1 MPTFLDIAAPL
12 ATKFGFR
19 MIPIPRGGEKRPV
32 WLNWPEKASNTPEG
46 LLALQQEADRD
57 TRFSEWDAGCVA
69 DPNTHCVLDAD
80 KVDLLEQIERETGQ
94 KLPVTLK
101 VLSGGRGCPHLYF
114 LPTARSTQISNKS
127 TGDFDFWVWGHHSV
141 APGSVHSSGRPYVI
155 DTDVPLAPIP
165 DWLCDWI
172 EKQER
177 VFSRATTGSAD
188 ASGLSRLKAAY
199 LKNLEVEDM
208 FAPEL
213 SDLSVATGQHPTML
227 SLAGLLHDGER
238 DADEIADILKRIWDT
253 YFTGRGYA
261 ENPSGRDELER
272 LADHAM
278 KGTPCEL
285 TLPEGHPSL
294 YSPFTHGL
302 HIFGTQAELDEH
314 LKTVLLAEYQE
325 KRVFEEKEQAEDFE
339 VQAIPYPLSVWD
351 GTEYGEYGRLCT
363 AENFTPP
370 EFHIEALKTMVGA
383 IAGNQMRIS
392 NEGAGRSPRFYT
404 VLMADP
410 GIGKNTAIDAFLPQL
425 LSPRTPETGLVVTNP
440 ESLVWSAQ
448 HDTALSEFT
457 HIGVCKTKTSSAS
470 GLSRFLPSE
479 DTKVKRTP
487 QQRLVFVYPELTE
500 IFEKLGIE
508 GSGGALMSAL
518 CDLYDGETFEVPA
531 LASQAP
537 FGGSLLVSLLAG
549 VQPRRWDQICGGRG
563 IEGSGLDERFNLI
576 PTTET
581 RTKASL
587 QDPDF
592 SRFRPSFLERIQ
604 ELDVLPYVVPAEK
617 AAQRYMEEWFSDL
630 QKMQPQEDVEDR
642 VSRGRLNILAWR
654 NALHYAWLTRKATID
669 VDAAE
674 RGARI
679 ASYQLQVRLRY
690 RPLVGDGAVAKA
702 ANSIMRFVQKKAG
715 ATLKLRDIRNGVHGV
730 RLGPV
735 FTAALNHLV
744 SIQMLSVE
752 TKENTNGSK
761 TLLFTRRD
769 D

>member
-1 MPTFLDIAAPL
+1 MTFQDIALPL
-12 ATKFGFR
+12 AARFNFR

-32 WLNWPEKASNTPEG
+32 WLDWPKKASNTPEG
-46 LLALQQEADRD
+46 IAALQLEADRD
-57 TRFSEWDAGCVA
+57 TRFSAWDAGCVA
-69 DPNTHCVLDAD
+69 DPSIHCVLDAD
-80 KVDLLEQIERETGQ
+80 KLDLLETIERETGQ
-94 KLPVTLK
+94 KIPVTFK

-114 LPTARSTQISNKS
+114 LPTERSTKIGNKS

-141 APGSVHSSGRPYVI
+141 APGSIHSSGRPYVI
-155 DTDVPLAPIP
+155 GADVPLVPIP

-199 LKNLEVEDM
+199 LRNLDVEDM

-213 SDLSVATGQHPTML
+213 ADLTVETGQHPTML

-238 DADEIADILKRIWDT
+238 DADEIADILKRVWDT
-253 YFTGRGYA
+253 YFTGRGWA

-285 TLPEGHPSL
+285 TLPDGHPSIEAF
-294 YSPFTHGL
+294 SHGL
-302 HIFGTQAELDEH
+302 HIFGTRAELDSFMKDK
-314 LKTVLLAEYQE
+314 LYQEYQE
-325 KRVFEEKEQAEDFE
+325 RSEVKVLEDVDDFE
-339 VQAIPYPLSVWD
+339 VPAIPYPLSVWD

-363 AENFTPP
+363 AENFTPK
-370 EFHIEALKTMVGA
+370 EFHIEALKTFVGA

-425 LSPRTPETGLVVTNP
+425 LSPRNPESGLVVTNP

-470 GLSRFLPSE
+470 GLSRFLPQE
-479 DTKVKRTP
+479 DPKVKRTP

-592 SRFRPSFLERIQ
+592 TKFRPNFLERIE
-604 ELDVLPYVVPAEK
+604 ELDAVPYVVPAEK
-617 AAQRYMEEWFSDL
+617 AAQRYMEEWFQDL
-630 QKMQPQEDVEDR
+630 QKLQPQEDAEDR

-654 NALHYAWLTRKATID
+654 NALHYSWLKRKHTID

-679 ASYQLQVRLRY
+679 ASYQLQVRRRY

-702 ANSIMRFVQKKAG
+702 ANAITRFVNKKPDAIF
-715 ATLKLRDIRNGVHGV
+715 KLRDIRSGVNGV
-730 RLGPV
+730 RMGPV

-744 SIQMLSVE
+744 SVQLLSVE
-752 TKENTNGSK
+752 NRENANGTK
-761 TLLFTRRD
+761 TLLFARRD